1 MGKFDNVPEDVL
13 REYIESS
20 EQQPGES
27 DVAWAQRNQLA
38 ELKLLAQYPENTEA
52 EAR

>member
-1 MGKFDNVPEDVL
+1 MGKFGNVPEDVL

-20 EQQPGES
+20 EQRPGES
-27 DVAWAQRNQLA
+27 DTDWAQRNQLA
-38 ELKLLAQYPENTEA
+38 ELKLLAQYPETAEA